1 MDIINEIVPRIGSF
15 FLQPMFYLGVII
27 IILQY
32 RRQIS
37 FERKLFSSR
46 IHSLSIEVFK
56 SLGYGLI
63 GGIIASILMI
73 LLGVVLDPQYLWI
86 IWLVTT
92 ILLLFN
98 VRFLCLSYSVG
109 IVGFISGVMQFFEQD
124 IMLKVINQNY
134 DWLKDLIVMLLNID
148 IPTLIVIVAV
158 LHLVESLLVKYQ
170 SAKQATP
177 IFVESKRGRLI
188 GGFQLQSYW
197 LLPLFIFVPTTGSYD
212 QNVLFTLSWWSLFAG
227 QGMLTMVPVPAM
239 IGYADFTTVYS
250 PQEKTR
256 KSFKYLLIYSLV
268 LLGLAFTASKL
279 QEFQIIAAVF
289 AAFGHEAIRILGNRQ
304 EIKLPA
310 KYVHPKDG
318 LKVLAVIPGSLANLM
333 QIQSGE
339 IIKKV
344 NGIPVTNKQGL
355 YDALQKQSAFV
366 KLEVINLAGEIKFT
380 QHSIYTGEHHQLGII
395 LSPDDDAP
403 YYIELENINLFK
415 LIKQRLNRISRG
427 A

>member
-1 MDIINEIVPRIGSF
+1 MDILNEVAFKIGSF
-15 FLQPMFYLGVII
+15 FLQPMFYLGVVIL
-27 IILQY
+27 ILQY

-46 IHSLSIEVFK
+46 IHSLPVEVFR

-73 LLGVVLDPQYLWI
+73 LLGVVFDLQYLWL
-86 IWLVTT
+86 IWLVTA

-98 VRFLCLSYSVG
+98 VRFLCLSYSIG
-109 IVGFISGVMQFFEQD
+109 ILGFVSGVMQLFEHD
-124 IMLKVINQNY
+124 IMQRVVNLNY
-134 DWLKDLIVMLLNID
+134 DWLRDLIVMLLNID

-158 LHLVESLLVKYQ
+158 LHFVEALLVKFQ

-177 IFVESKRGRLI
+177 IFVESKRGKLI
-188 GGFQLQSYW
+188 GGFQIQSYW
-197 LLPLFIFVPTTGSYD
+197 LLPLFIFVPTGSFD
-212 QNVLFTLSWWSLFAG
+212 QDVLFTLSWWPLFSSQA
-227 QGMLTMVPVPAM
+227 MLTIIPVPAM
-239 IGYADFTTVYS
+239 IGYSDFTTVYS
-250 PQEKTR
+250 PEEKIG

-268 LLGLAFTASKL
+268 LLGMAFIAYKL
-279 QEFQIIAAVF
+279 QGFQIIAAIF
-289 AAFGHEAIRILGNRQ
+289 SGFGHEMIRIIGNKK

-318 LKVLAVIPGSLANLM
+318 LKVLAVIPGSLADIM
-333 QIQSGE
+333 EIKSGE

-344 NGIPVTNKQGL
+344 NGMPVTNKQEL

-366 KLEVINLAGEIKFT
+366 KLEIINLDGQIRFAH
-380 QHSIYTGEHHQLGII
+380 HSIYSGEHHQLGII
-395 LSPDDDAP
+395 LSPDKDAP
-403 YYIELENINLFK
+403 YYIELENINLIK
-415 LIKQRLNRISRG
+415 LIKQKVNRIARG

>member
-1 MDIINEIVPRIGSF
+1 MNTFNEIALRIGSF

-27 IILQY
+27 LILQY

-46 IHSLSIEVFK
+46 IHSLPIEVFR

-73 LLGVVLDPQYLWI
+73 SLGVVFEPQYLWF
-86 IWLVTT
+86 IWIVTV

-98 VRFLCLSYSVG
+98 VRFLCLSYSIG
-109 IVGFISGVMQFFEQD
+109 ILGFVAGIMQLFEPN
-124 IMLKVINQNY
+124 IMLKMVNINY
-134 DWLKDLIVMLLNID
+134 DWLKDLIVLLLNID
-148 IPTLIVIVAV
+148 IPTLIIIVAV
-158 LHLVESLLVKYQ
+158 LHLVEAILVKLQ

-188 GGFQLQSYW
+188 GGFQIQSYW
-197 LLPLFIFVPTTGSYD
+197 LLPLFIFVPTGNFD
-212 QNVLFTLSWWSLFAG
+212 QNVLFTLSWIPLFS
-227 QGMLTMVPVPAM
+227 QGMLTIIPVPAM

-250 PQEKTR
+250 PKEKAE
-256 KSFKYLLIYSLV
+256 KSFKYLLVYSFV
-268 LLGLAFTASKL
+268 LLGLAFIASKIGG
-279 QEFQIIAAVF
+279 FQIIAAIF
-289 AAFGHEAIRILGNRQ
+289 SGFGHELIRVLGTRK

-318 LKVLAVIPGSLANLM
+318 LKVLAVIPGSLADLM
-333 QIQSGE
+333 KIETGE

-344 NGIPVTNKQGL
+344 NGIPVTNKQEL

-366 KLEVINLAGEIKFT
+366 KLEIINLDGQIKFA

-403 YYIELENINLFK
+403 YYIEIENINLFK
-415 LIKQRLNRISRG
+415 LIKQKLNRIARG

>member
-1 MDIINEIVPRIGSF
+1 MNTFNEIVLRLGSF

-27 IILQY
+27 LILQY

-46 IHSLSIEVFK
+46 IHSLPIEVFR

-73 LLGVVLDPQYLWI
+73 SLGVVFEPQYLWL
-86 IWLVTT
+86 IWIVTV

-98 VRFLCLSYSVG
+98 VRFLCLSYSIG
-109 IVGFISGVMQFFEQD
+109 IVGFIAGIMQLFEPN
-124 IMLKVINQNY
+124 IMLKMVNLNY
-134 DWLKDLIVMLLNID
+134 DWLKDLIALLLNID

-158 LHLVESLLVKYQ
+158 LHLVEAILVKLQ

-177 IFVESKRGRLI
+177 IFVESKRGRLT
-188 GGFQLQSYW
+188 GGFQIQSYW
-197 LLPLFIFVPTTGSYD
+197 LLPLFIFVPIGNFD
-212 QNVLFTLSWWSLFAG
+212 QNVLFSLSWIPLFS
-227 QGMLTMVPVPAM
+227 QGMLTIIPIPAM

-250 PQEKTR
+250 PKEKAR
-256 KSFKYLLIYSLV
+256 KSFKYLLVYSFV
-268 LLGLAFTASKL
+268 LLGLAFIASKIGG
-279 QEFQIIAAVF
+279 FQIIAAIF
-289 AAFGHEAIRILGNRQ
+289 SGFGHELIRVLGSRK

-318 LKVLAVIPGSLANLM
+318 LKVLAVIPGSLADLM
-333 QIQSGE
+333 KIETGE

-344 NGIPVTNKQGL
+344 NGIPVTNKQEL

-366 KLEVINLAGEIKFT
+366 RLEIINLDGQIKFA

-403 YYIELENINLFK
+403 YYIEIENINLFK
-415 LIKQRLNRISRG
+415 LIKQKLNRIARG

>member
-1 MDIINEIVPRIGSF
+1 MDILNEIVLRIGSF

-32 RRQIS
+32 RRQIA

-46 IHSLSIEVFK
+46 IHSLPIEVFR
-56 SLGYGLI
+56 SLGFGLV

-73 LLGVVLDPQYLWI
+73 LLGVVLDLQYLWI
-86 IWLVTT
+86 IWLITT

-98 VRFLCLSYSVG
+98 VRFLCLSYSIG
-109 IVGFISGVMQFFEQD
+109 IVGFVAGFMQLFEAD
-124 IMLKVINQNY
+124 LMLKVINLNY

-158 LHLVESLLVKYQ
+158 LHFVEAILVKFQ
-170 SAKQATP
+170 SAEQATP

-188 GGFQLQSYW
+188 GGFQIHSYW
-197 LLPLFIFVPTTGSYD
+197 LLPLFIFVPTGNLD
-212 QNVLFTLSWWSLFAG
+212 QDVLFTLSWWSLFSNQAL
-227 QGMLTMVPVPAM
+227 LTIVPIPAM

-250 PQEKTR
+250 PKEKTR
-256 KSFKYLLIYSLV
+256 KSFKYLLIYSLI
-268 LLGLAFTASKL
+268 LLVFAFTASKL
-279 QEFQIIAAVF
+279 QEFQIIAAIF
-289 AAFGHEAIRILGNRQ
+289 SAFGHEVIMILGNRK
-304 EIKLPA
+304 EVKLPA
-310 KYVHPKDG
+310 KYVHPKEG
-318 LKVLAVIPGSLANLM
+318 LKVLAIIPGSLADIMN
-333 QIQSGE
+333 IQSGE

-344 NGIPVTNKQGL
+344 NGIPVTNKEEL

-366 KLEVINLAGEIKFT
+366 KLEVINLDGEIKFA

-403 YYIELENINLFK
+403 YYIELEKINLFK
-415 LIKQRLNRISRG
+415 LIKQKLNRIARG

>member
-1 MDIINEIVPRIGSF
+1 MDILNEVAFKIGSF

-27 IILQY
+27 LILQY

-46 IHSLSIEVFK
+46 IHSLPIEVFR

-73 LLGVVLDPQYLWI
+73 LLGVVFDLQYLWL
-86 IWLVTT
+86 IWLITT

-98 VRFLCLSYSVG
+98 VRFLCLSYSIG
-109 IVGFISGVMQFFEQD
+109 ILGFVSGVMQLFEHD
-124 IMLKVINQNY
+124 IMQRVVNLNY
-134 DWLKDLIVMLLNID
+134 DWLRDLIVMLLNID

-158 LHLVESLLVKYQ
+158 LHFVEALLVKLN

-177 IFVESKRGRLI
+177 IFVESKRGKLI
-188 GGFQLQSYW
+188 GGFQIQSYW
-197 LLPLFIFVPTTGSYD
+197 LLPLFIFVPTGSFD
-212 QNVLFTLSWWSLFAG
+212 QNVLFTLSWWPLFSG
-227 QGMLTMVPVPAM
+227 QAALTIIPVPAM
-239 IGYADFTTVYS
+239 IGYSDFTTVYS
-250 PQEKTR
+250 PKEKTK
-256 KSFKYLLIYSLV
+256 KSFKYLLIYSLT
-268 LLGLAFTASKL
+268 LLGMAFVAHKL
-279 QEFQIIAAVF
+279 QGFQIIAAIF
-289 AAFGHEAIRILGNRQ
+289 SGFGHEAIRILGNRK

-318 LKVLAVIPGSLANLM
+318 LKVLAVIPGSLADIM
-333 QIQSGE
+333 EIQSGE
-339 IIKKV
+339 IIIKV
-344 NGIPVTNKQGL
+344 NGISVTNKQEL

-366 KLEVINLAGEIKFT
+366 KLEVINLDGQIRFAK
-380 QHSIYTGEHHQLGII
+380 HSIYTGEHHQLGII

-403 YYIELENINLFK
+403 YYIELEDINLIK
-415 LIKQRLNRISRG
+415 LIKQKLNRIARG

>member
-1 MDIINEIVPRIGSF
+1 MNTFNEIVLRLGSF

-27 IILQY
+27 LILQY

-46 IHSLSIEVFK
+46 IHSLPIEVFR

-73 LLGVVLDPQYLWI
+73 SLGVVFEPQYLWL
-86 IWLVTT
+86 IWIVTV

-98 VRFLCLSYSVG
+98 VRFLCLSYSIG
-109 IVGFISGVMQFFEQD
+109 IVGFIAGIMQLFEPN
-124 IMLKVINQNY
+124 IMLKMVNLNY
-134 DWLKDLIVMLLNID
+134 DWLKDLIALLLNID

-158 LHLVESLLVKYQ
+158 LHLVEAILVKLQ

-177 IFVESKRGRLI
+177 IFVESKRGRLT
-188 GGFQLQSYW
+188 GGFQIQSYW
-197 LLPLFIFVPTTGSYD
+197 LLPLFIFVPIGNFD
-212 QNVLFTLSWWSLFAG
+212 QNVLFSLSWIPLFS
-227 QGMLTMVPVPAM
+227 QGMLTIIPIPAM

-250 PQEKTR
+250 PKEKAR
-256 KSFKYLLIYSLV
+256 NSFKYLLVYSFV
-268 LLGLAFTASKL
+268 LLGLAFIASKIGG
-279 QEFQIIAAVF
+279 FQIIAAIF
-289 AAFGHEAIRILGNRQ
+289 SGFGHELIRVLGSRK

-318 LKVLAVIPGSLANLM
+318 LKVLAVIPGSLADLM
-333 QIQSGE
+333 KIETGE

-344 NGIPVTNKQGL
+344 NGIPVTNKQEL

-366 KLEVINLAGEIKFT
+366 RLEIINLDGQIKFA

-403 YYIELENINLFK
+403 YYIEIENINLFK
-415 LIKQRLNRISRG
+415 LIKQKLNRIARG